1 MFLMHGSLMFRFD
14 FLSAE
19 KSLIGRGKCQA
30 VTKLNFDFFKNE

>member
-1 MFLMHGSLMFRFD
+1 MHGSLMFRFD